1 MGETNSGR
9 LSGPQHIPRTG
20 AGGQNAAKIAAPSC
34 CLSFLLETLSCTL
47 GHLEQLNTPVQKFN
61 QVGMRKRVAM
71 SDRLMP
77 LLVQP
82 SPDAFTHRSFYAQ
95 KFLHT
100 HIQGLLH
107 REVFTQSGS

>member
-1 MGETNSGR
+1 MGETNSVR

-100 HIQGLLH
+100 LL
-107 REVFTQSGS
+107 RLI